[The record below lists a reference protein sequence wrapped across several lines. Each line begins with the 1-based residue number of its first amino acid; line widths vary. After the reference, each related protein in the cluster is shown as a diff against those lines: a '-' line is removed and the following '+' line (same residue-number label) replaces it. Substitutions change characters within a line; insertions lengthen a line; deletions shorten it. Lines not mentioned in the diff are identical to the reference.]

1 MKSKSLNLILIAVLF
16 LSACQKEDEKI
27 KINIQ
32 GYAQKGPFRPGT
44 EISISELDANLQPT
58 GLVYYS
64 TVSDNHGKFD
74 FPDIEF
80 KSRYVEIIADGY
92 YFNELTSRPTEEKL
106 ILKAITD
113 LSVTSSVNINILT
126 HVSNERIKYLVQHEG
141 KSYDVA
147 KQQAE
152 NEILAIFSFA
162 NTNNEPFEVRDISSA
177 SDKNLQL
184 LVVSSIFQC
193 YDRQVSL
200 SGLTEFLANFSF
212 DIKENGKLDSD
223 EIKKKIAMS
232 AAFIDVGSIRTN
244 MNEFYENDTLFNQ
257 FPSYVDYFNKNTEF
271 QLAFDFNYSN
281 TTENGI
287 NLFGILDNSILIPE
301 KSYFLAINNDPNEL
315 FNFNIIL
322 GKTTI
327 TGEIEFQASN
337 EYYIHETHNDFAGFK
352 EYYIF
357 GVNSSEDLYK
367 IKLKGTG
374 EGKIIF
380 ELDYRGE
387 EHYPYRFSKYFK
399 W

>member
-1 MKSKSLNLILIAVLF
+1 
-16 LSACQKEDEKI
+16 
-27 KINIQ
+27 
-32 GYAQKGPFRPGT
+32 
-44 EISISELDANLQPT
+44 
-58 GLVYYS
+58 
-64 TVSDNHGKFD
+64 
-74 FPDIEF
+74 
-80 KSRYVEIIADGY
+80 
-92 YFNELTSRPTEEKL
+92 
-106 ILKAITD
+106 
-113 LSVTSSVNINILT
+113 
-126 HVSNERIKYLVQHEG
+126 
-141 KSYDVA
+141 
-147 KQQAE
+147 
-152 NEILAIFSFA
+152 
-162 NTNNEPFEVRDISSA
+162 
-177 SDKNLQL
+177 
-184 LVVSSIFQC
+184 
-193 YDRQVSL
+193 VSL

-223 EIKKKIAMS
+223 EIKKKIATS

>member
-1 MKSKSLNLILIAVLF
+1 VKSKSLNLILIAVLF

-223 EIKKKIAMS
+223 EIKKKIATS

>member
-1 MKSKSLNLILIAVLF
+1 MKSKSFNFILITVLF

-27 KINIQ
+27 KYNIQ

-44 EISISELDANLQPT
+44 EISISELDVDLQPT

-80 KSRYVEIIADGY
+80 KSRYVELIADGY
-92 YFNELTSRPTEEKL
+92 YYNELIGRPTEEKL

-113 LSVTSSVNINILT
+113 LTVTSSVNINILT
-126 HVSNERIKYLVQHEG
+126 HISNERTKFLVQREG
-141 KSYDVA
+141 KSYNVA

-162 NTNNEPFEVRDISSA
+162 NTNNEPFEELDISSA

-212 DIKENGKLDSD
+212 DIKEDGKLDSD
-223 EIKKKIAMS
+223 EIKKKIATS

-244 MNEFYENDTLFNQ
+244 MNEFYENDTLYNQ
-257 FPSYVDYFNKNTEF
+257 FPGYVDYFNKNTEF
-271 QLAFDFNYSN
+271 QLAFDFSYSD

-287 NLFGILDNSILIPE
+287 NLMGILDNSNLIPE
-301 KSYFLAINNDPNEL
+301 KPYFIALNNDLNEL
-315 FNFNIIL
+315 SRFYVLL
-322 GKTTI
+322 GKTSD
-327 TGEIEFQASN
+327 TGEIEFQASDDD
-337 EYYIHETHNDFAGFK
+337 YSYVTDNDVFGFK
-352 EYYIF
+352 EYYSF

-380 ELDYRGE
+380 ELDYSGE
-387 EHYPYRFSKYFK
+387 KSYMYRFSKYFK